1 MMPSPAVLDQILTLA
16 DRAKNEASFEL
27 PEYVLTILKNKHLM
41 DLVAPGYDARDLLQR
56 YGLTPD
62 LKAA

>member
-1 MMPSPAVLDQILTLA
+1 EVLTLA
-16 DRAKNEASFEL
+16 DRAKNEPSFEL